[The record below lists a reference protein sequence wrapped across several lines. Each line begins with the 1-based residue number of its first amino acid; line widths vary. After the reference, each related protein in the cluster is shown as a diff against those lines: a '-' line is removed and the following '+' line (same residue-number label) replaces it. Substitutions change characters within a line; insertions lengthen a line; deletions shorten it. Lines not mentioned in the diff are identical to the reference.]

1 VRRYHLFQAY
11 NSGPLRLDRLPEVL
25 GAVIAMLGERP
36 WHGFAYGLALLPLLA
51 LDRRLRPAAAVI
63 GIQLLFYLYVYLSVR
78 IDAVMLVQASFQRLV
93 LHLLP
98 AVLTGAAIAL
108 ERRSTAAGGRLTA
121 AAAPAGESAE
131 RDTTAR
137 RSGAESA

>member
-1 VRRYHLFQAY
+1 
-11 NSGPLRLDRLPEVL
+11 
-25 GAVIAMLGERP
+25 MLGERP

-51 LDRRLRPAAAVI
+51 LDRRLRPAVAVI

-108 ERRSTAAGGRLTA
+108 EHRSTAAGGRLTEV
-121 AAAPAGESAE
+121 AGPGP
-131 RDTTAR
+131 TTAR
-137 RSGAESA
+137 RSGAASA